1 MAVVSPSPRDATAAY
16 DDPEGLLRD
25 QGLEVV
31 VLPYRPSPPPPPS
44 RPRRAAASPA
54 APESKACDDDGSDD
68 DGSAG
73 AGADTP
79 APSSPS
85 ARPLMITPRTEAAIT
100 EALEHKAATTPPR
113 DDGLTAAP
121 SPARRAR
128 VTVVSASATA
138 APARGAAARD
148 ALARTGSAPAVGGS
162 RGKSAD
168 AARKKKPRDPHQKLG
183 LYQMAKMGYQ
193 ELW

>member
-1 MAVVSPSPRDATAAY
+1 MVAVVSPSPRDATAAY

-25 QGLEVV
+25 QGLELVV
-31 VLPYRPSPPPPPS
+31 IPYRPSPPPPPS

-54 APESKACDDDGSDD
+54 APESKACDDDGS
-68 DGSAG
+68 AG
-73 AGADTP
+73 AGADAP

-128 VTVVSASATA
+128 VTVVSAHATA
-138 APARGAAARD
+138 TVACHAR
-148 ALARTGSAPAVGGS
+148 ALR
-162 RGKSAD
+162 
-168 AARKKKPRDPHQKLG
+168 
-183 LYQMAKMGYQ
+183 
-193 ELW
+193 